1 MIDTLS
7 DTVGYGSLESKQR
20 VATKRGRGREG
31 VELGL
36 EGERGVEEERG
47 EAEDLPSEPVE
58 KHTGRRGGPAAP
70 KTELRNSGPQF
81 AQQKESQ

>member
-1 MIDTLS
+1 MEALS
-7 DTVGYGSLESKQR
+7 RSKGWQPSEGEG
-20 VATKRGRGREG
+20 GRGEGEG

-81 AQQKESQ
+81 AQQKESQSI

>member
-1 MIDTLS
+1 MTDTLP

-47 EAEDLPSEPVE
+47 GS
-58 KHTGRRGGPAAP
+58 
-70 KTELRNSGPQF
+70 
-81 AQQKESQ
+81 